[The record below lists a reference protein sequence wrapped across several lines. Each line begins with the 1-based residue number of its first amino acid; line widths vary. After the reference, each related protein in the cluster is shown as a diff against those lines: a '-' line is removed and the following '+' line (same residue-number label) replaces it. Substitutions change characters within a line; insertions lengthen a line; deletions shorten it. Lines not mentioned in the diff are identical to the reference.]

1 MKKLRIIG
9 NIIFFSLV
17 VYFIGQSVNVFLGK
31 KAMQTSLVNTSNE
44 IKELENRKS
53 KLLDQEKNS
62 DENEKNEK
70 YARNNLN
77 LKKEEIAYM
86 GDDLNDIK
94 IMKMAGFCG
103 TPLDGANELKEFA
116 DFISTK
122 NGGDGAVREFIE
134 TILKKENLFQKFLE
148 NVE

>member
-31 KAMQTSLVNTSNE
+31 KAMPASLVNTSNE

-53 KLLDQEKNS
+53 KLMDQEKNS
-62 DENEKNEK
+62 DENEKNEE

-77 LKKEEIAYM
+77 LKKEGEEVY
-86 GDDLNDIK
+86 K
-94 IMKMAGFCG
+94 
-103 TPLDGANELKEFA
+103 TTE
-116 DFISTK
+116 
-122 NGGDGAVREFIE
+122 
-134 TILKKENLFQKFLE
+134 
-148 NVE
+148 

>member
-31 KAMQTSLVNTSNE
+31 KAMQASLVNTSNE

-134 TILKKENLFQKFLE
+134 TILKKENLFQKFLSIIK
-148 NVE
+148 

>member
-31 KAMQTSLVNTSNE
+31 KAMQDSLVNTSNE
-44 IKELENRKS
+44 IKELEN
-53 KLLDQEKNS
+53 NS

-77 LKKEEIAYM
+77 LKKEGEEVY
-86 GDDLNDIK
+86 K
-94 IMKMAGFCG
+94 
-103 TPLDGANELKEFA
+103 TTE
-116 DFISTK
+116 
-122 NGGDGAVREFIE
+122 
-134 TILKKENLFQKFLE
+134 
-148 NVE
+148 

>member
-31 KAMQTSLVNTSNE
+31 KAMQASLVNTSNE

-77 LKKEEIAYM
+77 LKKEEISSK
-86 GDDLNDIK
+86 LNDKDKTNIK
-94 IMKMAGFCG
+94 GRINRYK
-103 TPLDGANELKEFA
+103 
-116 DFISTK
+116 
-122 NGGDGAVREFIE
+122 
-134 TILKKENLFQKFLE
+134 
-148 NVE
+148 